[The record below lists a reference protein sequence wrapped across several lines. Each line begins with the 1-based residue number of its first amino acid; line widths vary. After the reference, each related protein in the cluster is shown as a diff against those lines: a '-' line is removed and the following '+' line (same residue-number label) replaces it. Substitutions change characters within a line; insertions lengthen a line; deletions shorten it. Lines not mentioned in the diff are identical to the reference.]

1 MPDAIIVHAL
11 AKQFR
16 RYHADRP
23 RTLKGAFTRRFRGVR
38 PVERF
43 WALRD
48 VSFSVAAGRMLGVIG
63 SNGAGKSTLLRL
75 IGGVGRPD
83 RGSVQVHGRIGAL
96 LDLGVG
102 FHPELS
108 GRENVFIGGVIA
120 GLMRREVAQRFDS
133 IVAFAEL
140 QQFIESPLRTY
151 STGMQ
156 MRLAFAVAVHT
167 TPDILLIDEVL
178 AVGDASF
185 QRKCLERIAQF
196 KADGCAIILISH
208 DTTLIRQMCDE
219 ALWLRAGRIAARGN
233 PDMVVDQYLDDRGAE
248 TRRHTPAD
256 WPTLRTRM
264 GTELRVNENRFG
276 SLELEIT
283 DVRLLDHRGLLTTEL
298 DSGAPLRVEI
308 DFVSPRP
315 IRAPI
320 FGVTIS
326 REDGL
331 ICCDTS
337 TAAAG
342 LTLPTSHGPGQIAL
356 QIERLDLEA
365 GQYYVDVGAYEA
377 DWAYAYDYHWHVYP
391 LPIRA
396 SRGHQG
402 ILRPPHRW
410 VIDDPPAL
418 QSSLPALKAL
428 EAQATQS

>member
-1 MPDAIIVHAL
+1 MPDAIIVQGV

-16 RYHADRP
+16 RYQANRP
-23 RTLKGAFTRRFRGVR
+23 RTLKEAVVRRFHGVR

-48 VSFSVAAGRMLGVIG
+48 VSFSVSSGRMLGMIG
-63 SNGAGKSTLLRL
+63 ANGAGKSTLLRL

-83 RGSVQVHGRIGAL
+83 QGSVQVHGRIGAL

-108 GRENVFIGGVIA
+108 GRENVFISGVIA
-120 GLMRREVAQRFDS
+120 GLTRREVAQRFES

-140 QQFIESPLRTY
+140 QRFMESPLRTF

-167 TPDILLIDEVL
+167 APEILLIDEVL

-185 QRKCLERIAQF
+185 QQKCLQRIAQF
-196 KADGCAIILISH
+196 KAEGCAIVLVSH
-208 DTTLIRQMCDE
+208 DTTLIQQLCDE
-219 ALWLRAGRIAARGN
+219 VLWLRAGRVVAQGN
-233 PDMVVDQYLDDRGAE
+233 PDMVVGQYLDALSAE
-248 TRRHTPAD
+248 TRRRTPID
-256 WPTLRTRM
+256 WPIVPTRM

-283 DVRLLDHRGLLTTEL
+283 DVRLLAAVGAPATEL
-298 DSGAPLRVEI
+298 ESGAPLCVEI
-308 DFVSPRP
+308 DYVSPQP
-315 IRAPI
+315 VQAPI

-337 TAAAG
+337 TSAAG
-342 LTLPTSHGPGQIAL
+342 LVLPTIHGRGQIGL
-356 QIERLDLEA
+356 HLERLDLEG
-365 GQYYVDVGAYEA
+365 GQYYVDVGVYETG
-377 DWAYAYDYHWHVYP
+377 WAYAYDYHWHVYP
-391 LPIRA
+391 LLIRA
-396 SRGHQG
+396 PGGHHG
-402 ILRPPHRW
+402 VLRPPHRW
-410 VIDDPPAL
+410 AIGDPSAL
-418 QSSLPALKAL
+418 EASLPALKAL
-428 EAQATQS
+428 E

>member
-1 MPDAIIVHAL
+1 MPDAIIVQAL

-23 RTLKGAFTRRFRGVR
+23 RTLKELLTRGFRGVK

-48 VSFSVAAGRMLGVIG
+48 VSFSVAAGQMFGVIG
-63 SNGAGKSTLLRL
+63 TNGSGKSTLLRL

-83 RGSVQVHGRIGAL
+83 KGSVQVHGHIGAL
-96 LDLGVG
+96 LDLGAG

-108 GRENVFIGGVIA
+108 GRENVFINGVIA
-120 GLMRREVAQRFDS
+120 GLTRREVAQRFES

-156 MRLAFAVAVHT
+156 MRLAFAIAVHT
-167 TPDILLIDEVL
+167 APDILLIDEVL

-185 QRKCLERIAQF
+185 QQKCLQRIAQF
-196 KADGCAIILISH
+196 KDDGAAIILVSH
-208 DTTLIRQMCDE
+208 DTTLIRELCDE
-219 ALWLRAGRIAARGN
+219 VLWLRAGHIVAHGN
-233 PDMVVDQYLDDRGAE
+233 PEMVVDQYLDDRDAE
-248 TRRHTPAD
+248 TRRRTPVD
-256 WPTLRTRM
+256 RPSRRTRM
-264 GTELRVNENRFG
+264 GTELQVNENRFG

-283 DVRLLDHRGLLTTEL
+283 DVRLLDRRARLATEL
-298 DSGAPLRVEI
+298 QSGDPLNVEI
-308 DFVSPRP
+308 DYVSSRP
-315 IRAPI
+315 IQAPF

-337 TAAAG
+337 TASAA
-342 LTLPTSHGPGQIAL
+342 LTLPTIHGPGQITL
-356 QIERLDLEA
+356 QIERLDLEG
-365 GQYYVDVGAYEA
+365 GQYYVDVGAYTA
-377 DWAYAYDYHWHVYP
+377 DWSYAYDYHWHAYP
-391 LPIRA
+391 LLIRA
-396 SRGHQG
+396 SGGHQG

-410 VIDDPPAL
+410 VIADSLAL
-418 QSSLPALKAL
+418 EGNLPVLKAL
-428 EAQATQS
+428 E